1 MKLILYNY
9 YHNGDQYFSQPI
21 IKAIRKYNPSIEIIV
36 NLTSYSFLYSDI
48 NNIITSPICESS
60 YSNYSYHIIDE
71 NTVMINTWIAAILP
85 TNYSYIE
92 CCSPRIYKL
101 FKELYAEKF
110 HINMPDILDIE
121 LLPKTPKT
129 DISAFI
135 NWKNTH
141 NSAIVFYND
150 VIPKSGQQVSST
162 EHNVIID
169 KLCGLFPDIYFITSE
184 KLCDSKNNISTIHDF
199 KYTQTNDCE
208 NLCKNTNMYP
218 HCNLIISFDVGA
230 CFNYIEEEVLRSKAT
245 VLHIGCT
252 SRFFD
257 QLSYNVIN
265 TELHNLFVDKSIFC
279 EALDT
284 SQVIKIITN
293 KIGEKLVITSNPEN
307 VISE

>member
-9 YHNGDQYFSQPI
+9 YHIGDQYFSQPLI
-21 IKAIRKYNPSIEIIV
+21 RAIRAYNPNIEILV

-48 NNIITSPICESS
+48 NNIITSHISKSS
-60 YSNYSYHIIDE
+60 YNNDLYNIIDE
-71 NTVMINTWIAAILP
+71 NTVMINTWIAAISQ
-85 TNYSYIE
+85 NYVYIE
-92 CCSPRIYKL
+92 CCSPRIYNL

-110 HINMPDILDIE
+110 HLNMPDILDIE

-141 NSAIVFYND
+141 NSCIVFYND

-208 NLCKNTNMYP
+208 NLCKNTNIYP

-230 CFNYIEEEVLRSKAT
+230 CFNYIEEEVLRSKVN

-265 TELHNLFVDKSIFC
+265 TELHNLFLDKCIFC
-279 EALDT
+279 EAFDT
-284 SQVIKIITN
+284 SQVIEIITN
-293 KIGEKLVITSNPEN
+293 KIGEKLIITNNPE
-307 VISE
+307 V